1 MKKFTEKFYDGKV
14 YRSFNSLWKISFYIL
29 ENSIYKFLELSY
41 LINSFLSYR
50 HCFCSYC
57 LLGHLLQTLL
67 LLLWKFCLSPLL
79 NLPNVLTGLFHSF
92 YRLHQIKHSF
102 HLQYEILTLI
112 VRFWML
118 CYLYLSQ
125 WLSHQIFL
133 EWLGCYL
140 VISIYLVEIWFT
152 HSKWC
157 YLFFTKK
164 QTISIKDDDHVWND
178 LWLGIMRDRYAR
190 AVVQDRNISFGDI
203 SWGDFNLRYIIY
215 NLAA

>member
-102 HLQYEILTLI
+102 HLQYEILTLMCVLECCVI
-112 VRFWML
+112 YTCLNDWVTKFFWSDL
-118 CYLYLSQ
+118 DVTLSFPSI
-125 WLSHQIFL
+125 WLKFDSL
-133 EWLGCYL
+133 TVND
-140 VISIYLVEIWFT
+140 VIYSLRN
-152 HSKWC
+152 SK
-157 YLFFTKK
+157 
-164 QTISIKDDDHVWND
+164 Q
-178 LWLGIMRDRYAR
+178 
-190 AVVQDRNISFGDI
+190 
-203 SWGDFNLRYIIY
+203 
-215 NLAA
+215 